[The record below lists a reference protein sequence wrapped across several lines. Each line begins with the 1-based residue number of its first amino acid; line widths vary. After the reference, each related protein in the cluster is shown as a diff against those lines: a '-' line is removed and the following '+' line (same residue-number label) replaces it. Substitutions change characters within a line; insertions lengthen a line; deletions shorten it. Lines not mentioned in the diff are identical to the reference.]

1 MTTQSL
7 TLLTAIFLSVVVANA
22 IEAAPEPVRVF
33 IIDDQTGE
41 ELRTTHGI
49 QPLQVDDL
57 LNLLNEAIMGTT
69 PVYLF
74 HQIVDEDATDN
85 AVSHLVYSPFT
96 GGTKPTMPE
105 GQIPLHQY
113 AMVKKSFDKLRAKWQ
128 YEIRGYQR
136 GLVANTESFIQRV
149 VWMQAETAQR
159 FDDVLEARN
168 GRDFN
173 RSDIVGSLVAANK
186 ILGTSGRRILVLNTD
201 AADLPGSR
209 KPQKSPLIANQ
220 LDPGIELIFVN
231 MSRLPEQSILFTG
244 LSNPV
249 THADSMKE
257 AMTLIAAKLNQ
268 REMQNITLNQTTSPT
283 QP

>member
-41 ELRTTHGI
+41 ELRTNHGI

-113 AMVKKSFDKLRAKWQ
+113 SMVKKSFDKLRAKWQ
-128 YEIRGYQR
+128 FDIRGYQR

-149 VWMQAETAQR
+149 MRMQAETAQR
-159 FDDVLEARN
+159 FDDLLEAK
-168 GRDFN
+168 GGDFN
-173 RSDIVGSLVAANK
+173 RSDIVGSLVVANK
-186 ILGTSGRRILVLNTD
+186 ILGTSGRVILVLNTD

-209 KPQKSPLIANQ
+209 KPRKSPLTAKE

-231 MSRLPEQSILFTG
+231 TSRAPEQSILFTG

-249 THADSMKE
+249 THADSMRE
-257 AMTLIAAKLNQ
+257 AMTLIAAKLNR
-268 REMQNITLNQTTSPT
+268 REMHNITLNQTTNPT